1 MALGGPIRT
10 PRLYTRTG
18 DRGETG
24 LVGGSRVA
32 KDSAR
37 IRAYGTLDELAAHL
51 GWAESVAPPGATEL
65 REELR
70 RLQHELFVAMSE
82 LAAPT
87 GADRPA
93 HRIDERHVARL
104 ESDIDR
110 WESGRPPLTPFVLPR
125 GSPSAAALHVA
136 RTVARRAERELWAL
150 PRTEEVPDPLLRWTN
165 RLSALLFALAR
176 AANEAVGEAETAP
189 DYSV

>member
-24 LVGGSRVA
+24 LVGGARVA

-51 GWAESVAPPGATEL
+51 GWAESVAPPEATEL

-70 RLQHELFVAMSE
+70 RIQHELFVAMSE
-82 LAAPT
+82 LAAPA
-87 GADRPA
+87 GAARPA
-93 HRIDERHVARL
+93 HRIDERHVDRL
-104 ESDIDR
+104 EGDIDR
-110 WESGRPPLTPFVLPR
+110 WESRRPPLTHFVLPR
-125 GSPSAAALHVA
+125 GTPGATALHAA

-150 PRTEEVPDPLLRWTN
+150 RRTEEVPDPILRWAN
-165 RLSALLFALAR
+165 RLSDLLFALAR
-176 AANEAVGEAETAP
+176 ASNDTAGEPETAP